1 MKVRL
6 GVSGSQKVKFETETD
21 TLTLK
26 SSGLAS
32 GTRLDGLDDVSTPI
46 TTNNSI
52 LTYQTS
58 TDTYVQRAPA
68 SVIQLIATNVLGLN
82 YGGTGQSTFPTNSIL
97 YAANSTAMRAATG
110 SVGQL
115 LQIAANGTPTFSTL
129 DGGSFA

>member
-1 MKVRL
+1 M
-6 GVSGSQKVKFETETD
+6 
-21 TLTLK
+21 
-26 SSGLAS
+26 
-32 GTRLDGLDDVSTPI
+32 DDVSTPI

-52 LTYQTS
+52 LAYQTS

-68 SVIQLIATNVLGLN
+68 SVVQLIAENVLGLN
-82 YGGTGQSTFPTNSIL
+82 YGGTGRSSFPVNSIL
-97 YAANSTAMRAATG
+97 YAGNSTTMRAATG

>member
-6 GVSGSQKVKFETETD
+6 GVTGSQKVKFATETD

-26 SSGLAS
+26 TQGAS

-52 LTYQTS
+52 LAYQTS
-58 TDTYVQRAPA
+58 TDTYVQRAPS
-68 SVIQLIATNVLGLN
+68 SVVQLIAENVLGLN
-82 YGGTGQSTFPTNSIL
+82 HGGTGQSTFPTNSIL

-115 LQIAANGTPTFSTL
+115 LQIASNGTPAFATL

>member
-6 GVSGSQKVKFETETD
+6 GVTGSQKVKFETETD

-26 SSGLAS
+26 THGAS

-52 LTYQTS
+52 LAYQTS

>member
-1 MKVRL
+1 MKFRL
-6 GVSGSQKVKFETETD
+6 GVTGSQKVKFATETD

-26 SSGLAS
+26 TQGAS

-52 LTYQTS
+52 LAYQTS
-58 TDTYVQRAPA
+58 TDTYVQRAPS
-68 SVIQLIATNVLGLN
+68 SVVQLIAENVLGLN
-82 YGGTGQSTFPTNSIL
+82 HGGTGQSTFPTNSIL

-115 LQIAANGTPTFSTL
+115 LQIASNGTPAFATL
-129 DGGSFA
+129 DGGSFV

>member
-6 GVSGSQKVKFETETD
+6 GVTGSQKVKFATETD

-26 SSGLAS
+26 TQGAS

-52 LTYQTS
+52 LAYQTS
-58 TDTYVQRAPA
+58 TDTYVQRAPS
-68 SVIQLIATNVLGLN
+68 SVVQLIAENVLGLN
-82 YGGTGQSTFPTNSIL
+82 HGGTGQSTFPTNSIL

-115 LQIAANGTPTFSTL
+115 LQIASNGTPSFATL
-129 DGGSFA
+129 DGGNFV

>member
-6 GVSGSQKVKFETETD
+6 GVTGSQKVKFATETD

-26 SSGLAS
+26 TQGAS

-52 LTYQTS
+52 LAYQTS
-58 TDTYVQRAPA
+58 TDTYVQRAPS
-68 SVIQLIATNVLGLN
+68 SVVQLIAENVLGLN
-82 YGGTGQSTFPTNSIL
+82 HGGTGQSTFPTNSIL

-115 LQIAANGTPTFSTL
+115 LQLASNGTPTFSTL

>member
-6 GVSGSQKVKFETETD
+6 GVSGSQKVKFATDTD

-26 SSGLAS
+26 TQGAS

-52 LTYQTS
+52 LAYQTS
-58 TDTYVQRAPA
+58 TDTYVQRAPS
-68 SVIQLIATNVLGLN
+68 SVVQLIAENVLGLN
-82 YGGTGQSTFPTNSIL
+82 HGGTGQSTFPTNSIL

-115 LQIAANGTPTFSTL
+115 LQIASNGTPAFATL
-129 DGGSFA
+129 DGGSFV

>member
-6 GVSGSQKVKFETETD
+6 GVTGSQKVKFATETD

-26 SSGLAS
+26 TQGAS

-52 LTYQTS
+52 LAYQTS
-58 TDTYVQRAPA
+58 TDTYVQRAPS
-68 SVIQLIATNVLGLN
+68 SVVQLIAENVLGLN
-82 YGGTGQSTFPTNSIL
+82 HGGTGQSTFPTNSIL

-115 LQIAANGTPTFSTL
+115 LQIASNGTPSFATL
-129 DGGSFA
+129 DGGSFV

>member
-6 GVSGSQKVKFETETD
+6 GVTGSQKVKFATETD

-26 SSGLAS
+26 TQGAS

-52 LTYQTS
+52 LAYQTS
-58 TDTYVQRAPA
+58 TDTYVQRAPS
-68 SVIQLIATNVLGLN
+68 SVVQLIAKNVLGLN
-82 YGGTGQSTFPTNSIL
+82 HGGTGQSTFPTNSIL

-115 LQIAANGTPTFSTL
+115 LQIASNGTPSFATL
-129 DGGSFA
+129 DGGSFV

>member
-6 GVSGSQKVKFETETD
+6 GVSGSQKVKFATETD
-21 TLTLK
+21 ALTLK
-26 SSGLAS
+26 TQGAS

-68 SVIQLIATNVLGLN
+68 SVVQLIAENVLGLN
-82 YGGTGQSTFPTNSIL
+82 YGGTGRSSFPVNSIL
-97 YAANSTAMRAATG
+97 YAGNSTTMRAATG

>member
-6 GVSGSQKVKFETETD
+6 GVTGSQKVKFATETD

-26 SSGLAS
+26 TQGAS

-52 LTYQTS
+52 LAYQTS

-68 SVIQLIATNVLGLN
+68 SVVQLIAENVLGLN
-82 YGGTGQSTFPTNSIL
+82 HGGTGRSTFPTNSII
-97 YAANSTAMRAATG
+97 YAANSTTMRAATG

-115 LQIAANGTPTFSTL
+115 LQIASNGTPSFATL

>member
-6 GVSGSQKVKFETETD
+6 GVTGSQKVKFATETD

-26 SSGLAS
+26 TQGAS

-52 LTYQTS
+52 LAYQTS

-68 SVIQLIATNVLGLN
+68 SVVQLIAENVLGLN
-82 YGGTGQSTFPTNSIL
+82 YGGTGRSSFPVNSIL
-97 YAANSTAMRAATG
+97 YAGNSTTMRAATG

>member
-6 GVSGSQKVKFETETD
+6 GVSGSQKVKFATDTD

-26 SSGLAS
+26 TQGAS

-52 LTYQTS
+52 LAYQTS
-58 TDTYVQRAPA
+58 TDTYVQRAPS
-68 SVIQLIATNVLGLN
+68 SVVQLIAENVLGLN
-82 YGGTGQSTFPTNSIL
+82 HGGTGQSTFPTNSIL

-115 LQIAANGTPTFSTL
+115 LQIASNGTPTFSTL

>member
-6 GVSGSQKVKFETETD
+6 GVTGSQKVKFATETD

-26 SSGLAS
+26 TQGAS

-52 LTYQTS
+52 LAYQTS
-58 TDTYVQRAPA
+58 TDTYVQRAPS
-68 SVIQLIATNVLGLN
+68 SVVQLIAENVLGLN
-82 YGGTGQSTFPTNSIL
+82 HGGTGQSTFPTNSIL
-97 YAANSTAMRAATG
+97 YAANSNAMRAATG

-115 LQIAANGTPTFSTL
+115 LQIASNGTPAFATL
-129 DGGSFA
+129 DGGSFV